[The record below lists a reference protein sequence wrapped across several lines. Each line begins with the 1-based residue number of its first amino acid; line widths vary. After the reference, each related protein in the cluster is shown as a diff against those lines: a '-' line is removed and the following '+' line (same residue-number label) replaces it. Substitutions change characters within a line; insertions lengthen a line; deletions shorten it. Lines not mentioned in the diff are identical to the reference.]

1 LSGLCQHPVNI
12 GSEESELTHDLGAK
26 GHDVASHLVGWCMF
40 LMRVGKLKTLVA
52 KKDKGERERR
62 KTKKKSMKKAC
73 EN

>member
-1 LSGLCQHPVNI
+1 
-12 GSEESELTHDLGAK
+12 
-26 GHDVASHLVGWCMF
+26 MF